1 MKDIDFDELD
11 KAVSSLM
18 GKTPEEPAATPAVAT
33 EPESPQPVA
42 VSPTPEVKTPVP
54 VAAKPAAPAAKRGRF
69 MDVMGSAPARKPLA
83 APSRTG
89 VSIAP
94 PTSTTDTV
102 PIAEPEVPVVTSVD
116 SDTSETSV
124 EDTKASTETNW
135 PDPLEMTSPKES
147 ESESTPGETAQVDA
161 EPENSD
167 SESTDEPTELTQPET
182 PPESPFIADAKV
194 EKRPLGGEPA
204 TAEASTDLTPDL
216 KLEDEKPTDED
227 TTEAVTEPA
236 PTAPVE
242 NQPMPAELSGDV
254 VHVESDNPLEDTDSP
269 RDKEESQ
276 AKNAPAVTS
285 ISQQYK
291 EQASSGDQDHTAIYD
306 VANYSEP
313 LAHPAKKKASWLW
326 VVWILLLLALG
337 VGGAITLYLM
347 GVI

>member
-1 MKDIDFDELD
+1 MKDVDFDELD

-18 GKTPEEPAATPAVAT
+18 GKTPEEPATVPAVAT
-33 EPESPQPVA
+33 QPESPQPA
-42 VSPTPEVKTPVP
+42 AEVSTPEVPAP
-54 VAAKPAAPAAKRGRF
+54 APAKPAAPAAKRGRF
-69 MDVMGSAPARKPLA
+69 MDVMGSVPARKPLA

-89 VSIAP
+89 VSITPPEAAADTAP
-94 PTSTTDTV
+94 A
-102 PIAEPEVPVVTSVD
+102 AEPEVPVVTSID
-116 SDTSETSV
+116 SGTSEV
-124 EDTKASTETNW
+124 PKKDTKPPAETNW
-135 PDPLEMTSPKES
+135 PDPLEMTSPKEL
-147 ESESTPGETAQVDA
+147 ESESTAEETPKADA
-161 EPENSD
+161 EPEIPDSD
-167 SESTDEPTELTQPET
+167 GKDESTEPIQPEAS
-182 PPESPFIADAKV
+182 PESPFIADAKV
-194 EKRPLGGEPA
+194 EKRPLGGEP
-204 TAEASTDLTPDL
+204 TTTEASTELTSDV
-216 KLEDEKPTDED
+216 KVEEEKPADED
-227 TTEAVTEPA
+227 TTEPAAEPA
-236 PTAPVE
+236 PTPPVE